1 MTAEANSSPAPD
13 AGVTPAL
20 LGRDHFTGLDHRAYL
35 YTGAHAPAL
44 AGVTAALARAHEAQ
58 SLGPAGRDVLFGIE
72 EEARARLAAMV
83 GRGATDVGL
92 LGDASTAWNAIARG
106 LEWEPG
112 DNVVLNEFEHPSVVY
127 PFLRLKE
134 DGLEVRVVRRTAG
147 WDIPAD
153 AIAAAC
159 DRRTRA
165 IALSHVGYVTGLR
178 HDTAEIA
185 AIADRHGIPLL
196 LDASHSLGVVPV
208 DVEHAAIIVSA
219 SYKWLLGP
227 YGVGIVIWNR
237 DRLPD
242 FRPGLIGWRSTTD
255 IFTDD
260 RFERVSIS
268 DDARRFQLGAPS
280 LPGIA
285 GLSAALSTLSA
296 LDAAAVER
304 HAVDLSGRAI
314 AALEDAGL
322 EVTTPR
328 DPARRAGNVAFRHPD
343 GERVAAAMAER
354 GVPVWGGD
362 GRIRA
367 SFHVMND
374 GDAPTALVEALREVT
389 GR

>member
-1 MTAEANSSPAPD
+1 MTAAANSSSVSDP
-13 AGVTPAL
+13 PAL
-20 LGRDHFTGLDHRAYL
+20 LGRDAFTGLDHRAYL

-44 AGVTAALARAHEAQ
+44 RRVTEAIARAHEAQ
-58 SLGPAGRDVLFGIE
+58 SLGPGGRDVLFGAE
-72 EEARARLAAMV
+72 VEARAKLAAMV
-83 GRGATDVGL
+83 GRATADVGL

-106 LEWEPG
+106 LAWEPG
-112 DNVVLNEFEHPSVVY
+112 DNVVLNEYEHPSVVL

-134 DGLEVRVVRRTAG
+134 DGLEVRVVRRG
-147 WDIPAD
+147 PDWDIPAD

-159 DRRTRA
+159 DVRTRA
-165 IALSHVGYVTGLR
+165 IAVSHVGYVTGLR
-178 HDTAEIA
+178 HDLAELA

-196 LDASHSLGVVPV
+196 VDASHALGVVPV
-208 DVEHAAIIVSA
+208 EAEHAAIVVSA

-237 DRLPD
+237 DRLPG
-242 FRPGLIGWRSTTD
+242 FRPGLVGWRSTTE

-260 RFERVSIS
+260 RFERVNVS

-280 LPGIA
+280 LSGIA
-285 GLSAALSTLSA
+285 GLSAALSELEA
-296 LDAAAVER
+296 LDPAAVER
-304 HAVDLSGRAI
+304 HALALSARAI

-328 DPARRAGNVAFRHPD
+328 DPARRAGNVAFLHSD
-343 GERVAAAMAER
+343 GERVAARMAEL

-367 SFHVMND
+367 SFHVLND
-374 GDAPTALVEALREVT
+374 GDAPAALVDALREVT
-389 GR
+389 GA